1 MKLTEI
7 LTMSPL
13 QFCHLFLNG
22 DARDSNYGELIS
34 MFDKVRDLS
43 ETPMPDAVGLL
54 TVSGYL
60 ETICFF
66 LRKSW
71 EERSSKEERARYYC
85 IWRKV
90 EQYYIQKVGM
100 VEYSREVVPQAI
112 ALFDHLNKVDV
123 IQFFTMSD
131 EGDSG
136 SLFLLDTYRLYLL
149 NNRKDIL
156 KEIQKACMP
165 LVREDMTSKNIPEE
179 VITKVMGDLQKK
191 VDDPEFMGLFQI
203 DVVSKSLP
211 IELISKMLSMA
222 GGKDEEELDKL
233 FEGTSK
239 DKKSN
244 VH

>member
-13 QFCHLFLNG
+13 QFCHLFLRG
-22 DARDSNYGELIS
+22 EDRDSNYGELIS

-43 ETPMPDAVGLL
+43 ETPLPDAVGLL
-54 TVSGYL
+54 SVSGYL

-66 LRKSW
+66 MRKSW
-71 EERSSKEERARYYC
+71 QERSSKEERARYYC

-90 EQYYIQKVGM
+90 EQYYIQKIGM
-100 VEYSREVVPQAI
+100 VDYSRDVIPQAI
-112 ALFDHLNKVDV
+112 TLFDHLDKVDV

-131 EGDSG
+131 EGDNG

-156 KEIQKACMP
+156 KEIQKACIP
-165 LVREDMTSKNIPEE
+165 LIREDMSSKDIPEE
-179 VITKVMGDLQKK
+179 VITKVMGDIQKK

-203 DVVSKSLP
+203 DVVSKTLP
-211 IELISKMLSMA
+211 IGLLSKMLNLS
-222 GGKDEEELDKL
+222 GSKDEEELDKL
-233 FEGTSK
+233 FESAS